1 MSTALSFQV
10 RPRILSILGE
20 QLLRSPGL
28 AVFELVKN
36 AYDADATRCL
46 VKLEHPTEP
55 DKARIVIEDN
65 GCGMDVQTIRQA
77 WMVIATD
84 FRHDQKKRK
93 QKTAKG
99 RTALGEK
106 GLGRL
111 AVHKL
116 GRKLRLVT
124 RKAGCKEIVIEFD
137 WERLE
142 TAPDLAHA
150 IVQLT
155 ERPKPMLFAG
165 SKTGTRLSITG
176 LKQDDWTR
184 GEVRELHRSV
194 TSLCSPFKGP
204 KDFSVSLELVHNEE
218 WLEGLLEA
226 SDVKKLALWHV
237 QGQFGGDSASYTYQF
252 IPPSGV
258 DGLHKRPVTKTGV
271 PLKSSR
277 KSTSTR
283 LDLSNQEIG
292 HVEFEFWLFYLDTAV
307 LRSITN
313 DIKGLKDYL
322 DQNGGVRIYRD
333 GVRVY
338 DFGEPDNDWLELD
351 ARRVNTPALK
361 ISRNQILGV
370 LRLSADESLGLVEK
384 ANREG
389 FMPGQTYS
397 LFKAA
402 VTSVLMDIEADMHVD
417 RKRVRSAL
425 GKGSGTNIAT
435 RIDELREAVKDS
447 AERETIEPHI
457 QKLEQ
462 EVERYTQILMK
473 AAVPG
478 LAFGSMIHNLE
489 KKVDELRAAVRGG
502 AGLPVVR
509 DMVEAV
515 HKSMSPVTILLKNS
529 GIKRT
534 KASWLIRQAMASA
547 EYRFRAHKIICT
559 NGLDDGGVDFVVHG
573 SAQVLVGAITNLIS
587 NAIHWLEIGSPPV
600 RRFYIGTSFDLP
612 SGPSIVV
619 ADNGAGFGSD
629 APEDMIEP
637 FFSRRGGMGLGLY
650 LVHEVMTKLF
660 PDGQRGDLVF
670 PAKGDVALPKEFT
683 GAVVALRFPP
693 IT

>member
-1 MSTALSFQV
+1 VSTELPFLV

-36 AYDADATRCL
+36 SYDADATNCIVR
-46 VKLEHPTEP
+46 LEHPTDNAEA
-55 DKARIVIEDN
+55 KIVVLDN
-65 GCGMDVQTIRQA
+65 GCGMDLQTIRQA

-84 FRHDQKKRK
+84 FRDEQKKRK
-93 QKTAKG
+93 ERTPRG
-99 RTALGEK
+99 RMALGEK

-124 RKAGCKEIVIEFD
+124 RKEGCKEIVVEFD

-142 TAPDLAHA
+142 AAPDLAHA
-150 IVQLT
+150 TVQLT
-155 ERPKPMLFAG
+155 ERFPKTFPG
-165 SKTGTRLSITG
+165 SKTGTRLTITG

-184 GEVRELHRSV
+184 GEVRELYRSV

-237 QGQFGGDSASYTYQF
+237 QGHFGGDSASYTYQF
-252 IPPSGV
+252 TPPAGV
-258 DGLHKRPVTKTGV
+258 DGLRQRPEAKTDV
-271 PLKSSR
+271 PLKLNR
-277 KSTSTR
+277 KRASGR
-283 LDLSNQEIG
+283 VDLSSQGIG
-292 HVEFEFWLFYLDTAV
+292 RVDFEFWLFYLDTAV
-307 LRSITN
+307 LRSLTD
-313 DIKGLKDYL
+313 DIKGLKEYL

-351 ARRVNTPALK
+351 ARRVNTPASK

-370 LRLSADESLGLVEK
+370 LRLSAEKSWGLVEK

-389 FMPGQTYS
+389 FIAGQAYS
-397 LFKAA
+397 LFKEA
-402 VTSVLMDIEADMHVD
+402 VRSVLIDIEADMQVD
-417 RKRVRSAL
+417 RKRVRSVL

-435 RIDELREAVKDS
+435 RVDELREAIKDS
-447 AERETIEPHI
+447 ADLEKIEPHI
-457 QKLEQ
+457 KKLEQ
-462 EVERYTQILMK
+462 EVERYTQVLMK

-478 LAFGSMIHNLE
+478 MAFGGMIHNVE
-489 KKVDELRAAVRGG
+489 KKLEELRAAVRVG
-502 AGLPVVR
+502 AGMSVVR
-509 DMVEAV
+509 NMVEAL
-515 HKSMSPVTILLKNS
+515 HRAMSPVTILLKNS
-529 GIKRT
+529 GMKHT

-547 EYRFRAHKIICT
+547 EYRFHAHRIGCT
-559 NGLDDGGVDFVVHG
+559 NGLDEGDADFPVHG
-573 SAQVLVGAITNLIS
+573 PAQVLVGAITNLIS
-587 NAIHWLEIGSPPV
+587 NAIHWLEIGNPPV
-600 RRFYIGTSFDLP
+600 RKFYIGTTTELLG
-612 SGPSIVV
+612 GPAIVV
-619 ADNGAGFGSD
+619 ADNGPGFGSD

-650 LVHEVMTKLF
+650 LVHEVMTKMF
-660 PDGQRGDLVF
+660 PDGQRGDLIF

-693 IT
+693 IS